1 MSTFLIVGKSFSG
14 IENSISERGD
24 SLIVLVDS
32 SVKNTSQKL
41 SVDFSDRS
49 SLDNTINS
57 LVGKVDA
64 VFWVY
69 ENYVTHAAYIAKSL
83 GILGLPVEAAERAT
97 DKLLMRQAFSKVPEE
112 ISANYS
118 LVENEESLL
127 DFAKKQGFPLVIKP
141 ANLTKSL
148 LVTKSQNKSELL
160 ENYKKTIAIIDK
172 VYSRY
177 APGRP
182 PKLIVEEFLEGAAY
196 SVEAFADK
204 NGIIHILDQIVDY
217 QTGYDIGYD
226 DNFHYS
232 RILPSKLSH
241 SDQAALRKIAKLGV
255 QALGMRN
262 SPAHVEI
269 IYTERGP
276 RIVEIGARNGGYRSR
291 MHRLANGLDINQISL
306 DLAIGKQPHIIAT
319 KNESCAVLELFPKT
333 PGKFLGINNEDG
345 LKELSSLK
353 YLKIKQKIGGRVGKS
368 SDGYKMCAII
378 ALHNTDA
385 AQFNKDLEFV
395 NNQVRIRTA

>member
-1 MSTFLIVGKSFSG
+1 
-14 IENSISERGD
+14 
-24 SLIVLVDS
+24 
-32 SVKNTSQKL
+32 
-41 SVDFSDRS
+41 
-49 SLDNTINS
+49 
-57 LVGKVDA
+57 
-64 VFWVY
+64 
-69 ENYVTHAAYIAKSL
+69 
-83 GILGLPVEAAERAT
+83 
-97 DKLLMRQAFSKVPEE
+97 
-112 ISANYS
+112 
-118 LVENEESLL
+118 
-127 DFAKKQGFPLVIKP
+127 
-141 ANLTKSL
+141 
-148 LVTKSQNKSELL
+148 
-160 ENYKKTIAIIDK
+160 
-172 VYSRY
+172 
-177 APGRP
+177 
-182 PKLIVEEFLEGAAY
+182 
-196 SVEAFADK
+196 
-204 NGIIHILDQIVDY
+204 
-217 QTGYDIGYD
+217 
-226 DNFHYS
+226 
-232 RILPSKLSH
+232 
-241 SDQAALRKIAKLGV
+241 
-255 QALGMRN
+255 MRN